1 MIQNKIMNPQTLNQQ
16 AKDLFDDKKF
26 DQALQLLNR
35 PDLPKELI
43 PNLAKCFYYTSQ
55 ASKALELLL
64 PLEKDQNLW
73 IDIALYYNAIG
84 DQDKAFEI
92 YKRLNQ
98 TDPKVNFNIGW
109 HYLRHNEFKT
119 GFQNIQYGKECR
131 AWGHEYLYLEQGK
144 LNVENRWDG
153 NYTNHLLLILEGGL
167 GDEMIFLRWANW
179 LKTKS
184 GKLTILCNPSL
195 LRLLTNAG
203 YNCEPHQVLDNIE
216 YSAYCPAMSL
226 PAIVGLDSP
235 TQHVTFPYIQSFAE
249 PFIVKQMD
257 KLAQG
262 KKKIGI
268 RFYGNPEFEH
278 DQFRSPPRG
287 ELTNIAKYGQLFS
300 LQINEKDD
308 IIPNCKHLIKD
319 WQDTYSVFAGLD
331 LLVTTCTSTAHLAG
345 AMGIKTFVLVPLVP
359 YFVWA
364 SDNMPWYQ
372 NNVVVIRQTKYND
385 WSDAIEKL
393 NNELSRFCSI

>member
-1 MIQNKIMNPQTLNQQ
+1 MIQNFIMDVQTLNQR
-16 AKDLFDDKKF
+16 AKELFDNKKF
-26 DQALQLLNR
+26 DQALELLNR

-55 ASKALELLL
+55 ADKALELLL

-73 IDIALYYNAIG
+73 IDTALYYNAIG

-92 YKRLNQ
+92 YKRLDQ
-98 TDPKVNFNIGW
+98 TDPKVKFNIGW
-109 HYLRHNEFKT
+109 HYLRHNQFNT

-184 GKLTILCNPSL
+184 DKLTILCSPSL

-203 YNCEPHQVLDNIE
+203 YNCEPHQAIDTID
-216 YSAYCPAMSL
+216 YTAYCPAMSL
-226 PAIVGLDSP
+226 PSIVGLDSP

-249 PFIVKQMD
+249 PFIIKQMD
-257 KLAQG
+257 RLAQG

-278 DQFRSPPRG
+278 DQFRSPPKG
-287 ELTNIAKYGQLFS
+287 ELAKIAKYGQLFS
-300 LQINEKDD
+300 LQINENDD

-331 LLVTTCTSTAHLAG
+331 LLITTCTSTAHLAG

-364 SDNMPWYQ
+364 SDDMPWYQ
-372 NNVVVIRQTKYND
+372 DNVVVIRQTKYND
-385 WSDAIEKL
+385 WSDAILIL
-393 NNELSRFCSI
+393 NDLLSNYE